1 MPVETRDPS
10 VRSCVGRAIIKRAPL
25 SNERSSEPRF
35 PSKANLRRHTISFGG
50 NDHEDASKLCVGALV
65 LLTSG
70 ALLERVD
77 KLELEGNW
85 MIRRYW
91 YVS

>member
-1 MPVETRDPS
+1 M
-10 VRSCVGRAIIKRAPL
+10 
-25 SNERSSEPRF
+25 
-35 PSKANLRRHTISFGG
+35 
-50 NDHEDASKLCVGALV
+50 